1 MIYPAGR
8 VKVATRRRIVSTD
21 QWRWTDSKGVQRL
34 LSAEELRSALGDGRL
49 PPDVLVW
56 KRGMPKWLPA
66 SDVPE
71 LEDVIDDDGPPT
83 ITRENEVSLG
93 KRMAPTPSIPPT
105 DLSLSELRNL
115 GPKPAKP
122 DGGWQDGA
130 ARRDDD
136 EEETVTEMRH
146 EEEAGTIARRPRGS
160 SRRKSKKQTK
170 RLPVP
175 AAQKKSA
182 PPPPPKRSAPPGPP
196 KRSVPPKRL
205 PSPSKLDIPR
215 PVESSEVL
223 SSAFDS
229 PGRKKPSKP
238 GMPSDKGRDAILSDA
253 GRLVGGDISSV
264 PAGIAPRDKTPFSS
278 APGPAA
284 RPPLGS
290 RPNPSF
296 ASKPWDKDADGTQPL
311 DGGLEPIDENQLSSI
326 LDDDDGQETSLRV
339 TGASM
344 PQVKAPQTSEP
355 PDTAVLS
362 QDILPI
368 GTSSNAPSSPAL
380 PDRLSNIPGTSIG
393 PPRGSVMPLPPAGI
407 GFQVQKRIA
416 AIAGIAALA
425 VMIFAF
431 VLGRVTAPKA
441 TSHIGAAI
449 QARTGYSVVPLFAR
463 SRTTTPEKPRPCL
476 MLRAP
481 SRLTPGASQK
491 VPFETLVLGEGKL
504 AVGYARARS
513 VPRGILLDPATGAVE
528 TLHEPEDALEDDLS
542 RVVPVMMDSEV
553 DFKSTTLTQG
563 DLHEGI
569 FVPGATPFVLGF
581 EGQSL
586 VRRPALDGE
595 SSKLWDLGEGPV
607 ANMALTARNTP
618 DRTIVAYRHGPEV
631 FVGSLNKAGDVE
643 QPAVMVAGSGGKVGK
658 PSVASNGRDYG
669 VVFAD
674 KPKGEG
680 TTIEIRWSHGPV
692 GKPLP
697 EASVV
702 TIPDGGPGGN
712 AIAPSLAA
720 LPGGRWL
727 LMWTEGPG
735 GRQTLR
741 AQTYDAS
748 YQPLGAALRVSPA
761 TGSFGQ
767 GMPAVID
774 DKAVVLFL
782 LASSRSYE
790 VWGTVLQCR

>member
-1 MIYPAGR
+1 
-8 VKVATRRRIVSTD
+8 
-21 QWRWTDSKGVQRL
+21 
-34 LSAEELRSALGDGRL
+34 
-49 PPDVLVW
+49 
-56 KRGMPKWLPA
+56 MPKWLPA

-71 LEDVIDDDGPPT
+71 LEDIIDDDGPPT
-83 ITRENEVSLG
+83 ITREKDVSLG
-93 KRMAPTPSIPPT
+93 TRMAPTPSIPPT

-115 GPKPAKP
+115 GPKPSKP
-122 DGGWQDGA
+122 DGGWKEGA
-130 ARRDDD
+130 ARRDE
-136 EEETVTEMRH
+136 EEETVTELRH
-146 EEEAGTIARRPRGS
+146 EEEPGTIARRPEGS
-160 SRRKSKKQTK
+160 SKRRKSRKKTK

-175 AAQKKSA
+175 AAKKSA
-182 PPPPPKRSAPPGPP
+182 RPPPPKRSQPPGPP
-196 KRSVPPKRL
+196 RRSGLPPKRL
-205 PSPSKLDIPR
+205 PSPSKVDIPR

-223 SSAFDS
+223 SSAFDGPPGKNKGPSS
-229 PGRKKPSKP
+229 PGT
-238 GMPSDKGRDAILSDA
+238 PSDEGRDAILSDA
-253 GRLVGGDISSV
+253 GRLVGADISSM
-264 PAGIAPRDKTPFSS
+264 PGGTAPKGDKKPFAG

-284 RPPLGS
+284 RPPLRS

-296 ASKPWDKDADGTQPL
+296 AEKAWKEKDADGTQPL
-311 DGGLEPIDENQLSSI
+311 DGGLEPVVNSQLPSI
-326 LDDDDGQETSLRV
+326 LDDDDDGQETALKD

-344 PQVKAPQTSEP
+344 PQVEAPSAP
-355 PDTAVLS
+355 PDTALIS
-362 QDILPI
+362 QDILPAEALA
-368 GTSSNAPSSPAL
+368 SSSPAVAAL

-393 PPRGSVMPLPPAGI
+393 PPGGSVFPSPPPGL

-425 VMIFAF
+425 VMLFAF

-441 TSHIGAAI
+441 KSSIGAAI
-449 QARTGYSVVPLFAR
+449 EARTGYSVVPLFAR
-463 SRTTTPEKPRPCL
+463 SRTTTPEEPRPCL

-504 AVGYARARS
+504 AVGYARARA
-513 VPRGILLDPATGAVE
+513 VPRGIRLDPATGAVE

-542 RVVPVMMDSEV
+542 RVVPLLDGGEV
-553 DFKSTTLTQG
+553 AFRSTTLTQG
-563 DLHEGI
+563 DLLESV
-569 FVPGATPFVLGF
+569 FVAGATPFVLGF

-586 VRRPALDGE
+586 VRRPSLDGE
-595 SSKLWDLGEGPV
+595 SAKLWELGGGPV
-607 ANMALTARNTP
+607 ARMALTAQNTAE
-618 DRTIVAYRHGPEV
+618 RTIIAYRHGAEV
-631 FVGSLNKAGDVE
+631 FVGSLDEAGAVE
-643 QPAVMVAGSGGKVGK
+643 QPGGLVAGSGGKVGK
-658 PSVASNGRDYG
+658 PSVASNGREYG

-674 KPKGEG
+674 KPNGQG

-692 GKPLP
+692 GEPLP

-741 AQTYDAS
+741 AQTYDAN
-748 YQPLGAALRVSPA
+748 YQPIGAALRVSPA